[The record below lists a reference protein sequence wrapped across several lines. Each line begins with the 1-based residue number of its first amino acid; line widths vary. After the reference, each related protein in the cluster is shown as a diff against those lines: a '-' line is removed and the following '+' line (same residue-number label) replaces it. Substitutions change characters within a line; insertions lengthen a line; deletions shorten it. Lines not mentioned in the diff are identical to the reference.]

1 MRQIGFISAMVLFS
15 ACSSASDDDKRILA
29 EVGTDA
35 LTYGEV
41 KTAIPYAVWQADS
54 SNATNEY
61 VKQWTMSRLLATEA
75 ERLGL
80 HELSDVAERIRIHR
94 DDVLI
99 ETLRDRALNSLTDE
113 IRVTESEI
121 EAYFE
126 THKDQFT
133 LRERHVRLRML
144 SAMSL
149 DLATAARAEL
159 DNAGDWNQ
167 IVDRYAADK
176 DASLASSETLR
187 SLTSIDEVMPEFLM
201 DISTI
206 SPRSISRIRQV
217 GGQFV
222 FIQLLETYPP
232 GSVPDISWAK
242 DRILDWLTIEK
253 RRLALLSFEQNLLLK
268 AQAEGTVRNPSSP

>member
-1 MRQIGFISAMVLFS
+1 MRQIGFISAMVLLS
-15 ACSSASDDDKRILA
+15 ACSSASDDDERSLA
-29 EVGTDA
+29 EVETDA

-126 THKDQFT
+126 M
-133 LRERHVRLRML
+133 E
-144 SAMSL
+144 
-149 DLATAARAEL
+149 
-159 DNAGDWNQ
+159 
-167 IVDRYAADK
+167 
-176 DASLASSETLR
+176 
-187 SLTSIDEVMPEFLM
+187 EVWLCE
-201 DISTI
+201 
-206 SPRSISRIRQV
+206 SISSGEMTMKSYLHWPGQPFKLGTMGVLRFIDRLFRTHPPLLQVLRIAPL
-217 GGQFV
+217 G
-222 FIQLLETYPP
+222 
-232 GSVPDISWAK
+232 
-242 DRILDWLTIEK
+242 
-253 RRLALLSFEQNLLLK
+253 RRCGRKMKLSC
-268 AQAEGTVRNPSSP
+268 TPSL

>member
-1 MRQIGFISAMVLFS
+1 MRKIFFILAMVLFS
-15 ACSSASDDDKRILA
+15 ACSSSSDDDKRILA
-29 EVGTDA
+29 EVGSDA

-41 KTAIPYAVWQADS
+41 KTAIPYAIWQADS

-61 VKQWTMSRLLATEA
+61 VKQWTISRLLATEA

-99 ETLRDRALNSLTDE
+99 ETLRDRALNSLTGE

-121 EAYFE
+121 EAYFQ

-133 LRERHVRLRML
+133 LRERHVRLRVL
-144 SAMSL
+144 SAISL
-149 DLATAARAEL
+149 DMATAARAEL
-159 DNAGDWNQ
+159 GGGGDWNQ
-167 IVDRYAADK
+167 IVDRYAVDK
-176 DASLASSETLR
+176 DAALASSETLR
-187 SLTSIDEVMPEFLM
+187 SVSSFIEVMPEFLVA
-201 DISTI
+201 ISIMSPQAI
-206 SPRSISRIRQV
+206 SLIRPV
-217 GGQFV
+217 DGQFV
-222 FIQLLETYPP
+222 FIQLLESYPT
-232 GSVPDISWAK
+232 GSVPDISWVK
-242 DRILDWLTIEK
+242 DRILEWLTIEK